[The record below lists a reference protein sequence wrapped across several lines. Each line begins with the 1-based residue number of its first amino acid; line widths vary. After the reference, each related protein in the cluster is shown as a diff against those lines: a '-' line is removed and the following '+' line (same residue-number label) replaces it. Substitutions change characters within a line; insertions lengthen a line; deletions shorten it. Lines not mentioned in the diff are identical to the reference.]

1 MGVVVAMAQLPN
13 LSLLT
18 ITTTYGGF
26 YDEDYA
32 YDNAVADDDDE
43 RRPQRRQKITKP
55 PLVAPGNPDDERP
68 PQRRQKITKPPLVT
82 PGKPPPPPVSPAA
95 TDGDLTIP
103 PGTRVHEV
111 NWRSIMRHLKKHDT
125 KSFNFTVHAQKFD
138 GGHVWEMKMRL
149 ERALCIHGR
158 SRCTFLTIQPTGA
171 PTSALQ
177 CVSIS
182 LSDDEPGSRP
192 LVFEIDSLF
201 YDIPKGDYTNKC
213 RMAMLQPKDWDDTS
227 AHLGQG
233 AIVLELTDV
242 LAPLLDTR
250 RIKLID
256 AARFA
261 PDSSRGNPDV
271 FSSNLYMT
279 SALALLRGYGYY
291 EARGWF
297 SNYLIQAS
305 LSGNSFNRPES
316 SDPQRMIDHA
326 HADLLWTEVV
336 MTTPTK
342 ELYKAILD
350 FPTTLSKHWRDWSPY
365 PFEKGLSDQYKRFLY
380 SDGACQKHADRA
392 LKYIN
397 AMLVWCKGTKIG
409 GGKEDRDESFG
420 RWMDEFDKLSIRDIR
435 KKTMAKLVE
444 MDDSRVTHPYDAV
457 PEEHHHVVELI
468 GTFLET
474 VWSRRIYEDAPDSF
488 SSFIDH
494 PDDHLEKIIFNGP
507 DGRHQSLKIVV
518 DKGTGQPNVVLVD
531 NRSDFTCESS
541 TSAAQTPVFRT
552 PRLSG

>member
-1 MGVVVAMAQLPN
+1 MAQLPN

-18 ITTTYGGF
+18 ITTTYGGI
-26 YDEDYA
+26 YDEDEA
-32 YDNAVADDDDE
+32 YDNALADDDD
-43 RRPQRRQKITKP
+43 
-55 PLVAPGNPDDERP
+55 DDRP
-68 PQRRQKITKPPLVT
+68 PRRRQKITKPPLVT

-111 NWRSIMRHLKKHDT
+111 DWHSIMRDLKNHET
-125 KSFNFTVHAQKFD
+125 KSFNFTVHAQQFD

-149 ERALCIHGR
+149 ERALCIHGN
-158 SRCTFLTIQPTGA
+158 SRCTFLTIEPTGA
-171 PTSALQ
+171 PTSARR
-177 CVSIS
+177 CVSIA
-182 LSDDEPGSRP
+182 LSDDQPRGLP
-192 LVFEIDSLF
+192 LAFEIVSLF

-213 RMAMLQPKDWDDTS
+213 RMEMLRPEDWNDPS

-250 RIKLID
+250 RIKLTD

-271 FSSNLYMT
+271 FSSDLYMT
-279 SALALLRGYGYY
+279 YALALLRGYGYY

-305 LSGNSFNRPES
+305 LSNNSFNRPES
-316 SDPQRMIDHA
+316 SNPQRMIDHA
-326 HADLLWTEVV
+326 HADLLWTKVV
-336 MTTPTK
+336 TTTPTK
-342 ELYKAILD
+342 ELYQAILN
-350 FPTTLSKHWRDWSPY
+350 FHTTLSEHWRDWSPY

-380 SDGACQKHADRA
+380 SIEACQKHADRA
-392 LKYIN
+392 LVYIN
-397 AMLVWCKGTKIG
+397 EMLVWCKGTKIG
-409 GGKEDRDESFG
+409 DGEEDRDLFFG
-420 RWMDEFDKLSIRDIR
+420 RWMDEFDELSIRDIR
-435 KKTMAKLVE
+435 KNTMAKLAE
-444 MDDSRVTHPYDAV
+444 MEGARLFTHPYDAV
-457 PEEHHHVVELI
+457 PEEHHRVVELI

-474 VWSRRIYEDAPDSF
+474 VWLRWIFEDSTD
-488 SSFIDH
+488 IIEH
-494 PDDHLEKIIFNGP
+494 PGDHLEKIIFNGP

-518 DKGTGQPNVVLVD
+518 DTGTGRPNVVLVD

-541 TSAAQTPVFRT
+541 TSAEQTSVFRT
-552 PRLSG
+552 PRLSV